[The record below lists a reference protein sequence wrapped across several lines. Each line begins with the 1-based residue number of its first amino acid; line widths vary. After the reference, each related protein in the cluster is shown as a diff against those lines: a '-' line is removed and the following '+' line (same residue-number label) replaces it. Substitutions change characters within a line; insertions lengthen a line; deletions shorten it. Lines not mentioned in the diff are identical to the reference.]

1 MRGANKSRPR
11 RPEGP
16 SLWDALAP
24 AVRTRGLTGPR
35 HVLRP
40 ANLPDSWPA
49 DLSPPSPVPTPQ
61 LGKRR
66 PRGAARSRGSG
77 SNVCPSPALT
87 FWARVSSSA
96 WISNSPSSESLLRA
110 WGAAPRRFRS
120 PFFFFHWAMA
130 ARDRGPAPGLVPAA
144 MRAPAQGNGKGRS
157 LRGRTNGAALVALP
171 PFLPP
176 QEAWRALSPSLDW
189 PAKPLSEALGI
200 SGGVQKG
207 DPLPGAN
214 GSGHVAPPPA
224 GCCLRRARSTR
235 R

>member
-16 SLWDALAP
+16 SLRNALAP

-49 DLSPPSPVPTPQ
+49 DLSPPSAVPTPQ

-120 PFFFFHWAMA
+120 PFFFLHWAMA
-130 ARDRGPAPGLVPAA
+130 ARDRGPAAGLVPAA
-144 MRAPAQGNGKGRS
+144 MRAPAPGNGKGRS
-157 LRGRTNGAALVALP
+157 LRGRTTGAAWP
-171 PFLPP
+171 RSRPFCRPG
-176 QEAWRALSPSLDW
+176 SL
-189 PAKPLSEALGI
+189 ARPLTI
-200 SGGVQKG
+200 
-207 DPLPGAN
+207 P
-214 GSGHVAPPPA
+214 
-224 GCCLRRARSTR
+224 
-235 R
+235 